1 MNRDMNNT
9 FDEIFKYKQN
19 YIDDERFLNK
29 KDFIRTKNDY
39 NIFSQDN
46 IFSLNQIS
54 QNQMHINKKTRE
66 NKVHLSI
73 ILEYSKWLI
82 I

>member
-1 MNRDMNNT
+1 MNNT

-73 ILEYSKWLI
+73 ILEYFKWLI